1 MTDAV
6 LGARVARGRLQYDRL
21 KDANVACP
29 GEVAVASCRF
39 HPSGHPVLFTAGADR
54 MLRLFKVD
62 GEVNPVLQ
70 TVFTRDLPVTG
81 ARYLEGG
88 REVMLVGKRKHYYTF
103 DLEDGQ
109 LRRIPPHPCFRGQC
123 LDAVEVSPDGR
134 TAAVLLRDGTV
145 QLINA
150 RTKQPISALQASGKA
165 RRISFAGDGRGF
177 LTAGHGDGK
186 VYYYDLRSLRCVHAH
201 VDEGC
206 VKSTALAGAP
216 NGVYATGQDSGV
228 VNLYDADAVM
238 PGMLKAAAA
247 AASRW
252 GVVDEGD
259 EASGADEADLRIPR
273 DGEDADEG
281 DGGWGGAPGAK
292 RGAGAGLYEHAP
304 EPALRLLNLTT
315 QVDVLRFS
323 PDASMLAFASTRKRE
338 AIRIVHVPTGTVYK
352 NFPSTTG
359 RSGFGYVTDVDFS
372 PDGSKVA
379 CGNAHGQVLLYRL
392 GKSDIDPVALLQKRK
407 R

>member
-1 MTDAV
+1 MV
-6 LGARVARGRLQYDRL
+6 EGARVARGRLQYERL
-21 KDANVACP
+21 RDANKACP
-29 GEVAVASCRF
+29 GEVSIASCRF
-39 HPSGHPVLFTAGADR
+39 HPGGHPVLFTAGADR

-70 TVFTRDLPVTG
+70 TVFTRDLPLTG
-81 ARYLEGG
+81 ARWTEEG
-88 REVMLVGKRKHYYTF
+88 REILAVGKRKHYYSF

-123 LDAVEVSPDGR
+123 LDDVEVSPDGR
-134 TAAVLLRDGTV
+134 TAAVRLRDGTV
-145 QLINA
+145 HLVHA
-150 RTKQPISALQASGKA
+150 RTKQPIAALQASGKA
-165 RRISFAGDGRGF
+165 RRMCFAGDGFGF

-186 VYYYDLRSLRCVHAH
+186 VYHYDLRSLRCAHSH

-206 VKSTALAGAP
+206 VKSTALAGAA
-216 NGVYATGQDSGV
+216 NGVYAAGQDSGV
-228 VNLYDADAVM
+228 VNLYDAESVM
-238 PGMLKAAAA
+238 PGRLKVEAR

-252 GVVDEGD
+252 GVAAPEGGGEGGIGNYGHGEGD
-259 EASGADEADLRIPR
+259 LSEEDGSGAP
-273 DGEDADEG
+273 
-281 DGGWGGAPGAK
+281 PGAK
-292 RGAGAGLYEHAP
+292 RGAGAGFQYEVAP

-323 PDASMLAFASTRKRE
+323 PDASLLAFASSRKRE
-338 AIRIVHVPTGTVYK
+338 AIRIVHVPSATVYQ

-372 PDGSKVA
+372 PDGSKLA

-392 GKSDIDPVALLQKRK
+392 TKGDLDPVALLQKRK